1 MKLRLIDEFL
11 CRMLKSHFQLDV
23 QVTKA
28 IMSEDAV
35 IMNTKHEMA
44 VYLTVG
50 KGINP
55 LDLSLLNH
63 YNPALLA
70 SNSLALLH
78 LIY

>member
-1 MKLRLIDEFL
+1 MSSYAGCEKTIFY
-11 CRMLKSHFQLDV
+11 MVV

-35 IMNTKHEMA
+35 IMNTKHELT
-44 VYLTVG
+44 VYMTVG
-50 KGINP
+50 KGINS